1 MERKLK
7 HINHSIKNSTIKN
20 NFFNFKLVH
29 PLILVKRK
37 HLILFSTALLY
48 FCWVFFFV
56 GLRPD
61 HLFLIFIIIA
71 GYIAHPFSK
80 KMVLGFMLFII
91 YWIIYDSMRVFPN
104 YLFNSVRIMEPYTI
118 EKTLFGITSSQGILS
133 PNEYFASNS
142 SSFLDVLSGF
152 FYINWVPIPLLFAL
166 YLFFKNK
173 TLLVHFFG
181 AFLIVNL
188 IGFVFYYIYP
198 AAPPWYLE
206 KYGTEIIYNTP
217 GSAAGLSRFDEF
229 FNINLFHSLYEKNS
243 NVFAAMPSLHAA
255 YPIIVLM
262 YGIRQKL
269 RIGIIIFAL
278 FLIGIWFSAVY
289 SGHHYVIDLLAG
301 ALCAFLGI
309 TLYEKIINKN
319 KIINNWIE
327 NYSKKI

>member
-1 MERKLK
+1 MLK
-7 HINHSIKNSTIKN
+7 K
-20 NFFNFKLVH
+20 
-29 PLILVKRK
+29 K
-37 HLILFSTALLY
+37 HLILFLSTILY
-48 FCWVFFFV
+48 FCWVYFFV
-56 GLRPD
+56 GLRSD
-61 HLFLIFIIIA
+61 HLYLISIVLI
-71 GYIAHPFSK
+71 GYVIHPFSK
-80 KMVLGFMLFII
+80 KLVLGFLFFII

-104 YLFNSVRIMEPYTI
+104 YLFNTVSVLEPYLI
-118 EKTLFGITSSQGILS
+118 EKALFGIAVNQEILS
-133 PNEYFASNS
+133 PNEYFVVHS
-142 SSFLDVLSGF
+142 SSFLDVLSGL

-166 YLFFKNK
+166 YLFFNNK
-173 TLLVHFFG
+173 VLLIHFLA

-188 IGFVFYYIYP
+188 VGFLFYYIYP

>member
-1 MERKLK
+1 MLK
-7 HINHSIKNSTIKN
+7 K
-20 NFFNFKLVH
+20 
-29 PLILVKRK
+29 K

-48 FCWVFFFV
+48 FCWVYFFV

-61 HLFLIFIIIA
+61 HLYLISIVLI
-71 GYIAHPFSK
+71 GYVIHPYSK
-80 KMVLGFMLFII
+80 KLVLGFLLFII

-104 YLFNSVRIMEPYTI
+104 YLFNTVRIIEPYSL
-118 EKTLFGITSSQGILS
+118 EKTLFGITVNQEILS
-133 PNEYFASNS
+133 PNEFFAIHK
-142 SSFLDVLSGF
+142 SSFLDVLSGL

-173 TLLVHFFG
+173 TMLIHFFG

-188 IGFVFYYIYP
+188 IGFMFYYIYP

-217 GSAAGLSRFDEF
+217 GSAAGLSRFDDY
-229 FNINLFHSLYEKNS
+229 FNINLFRSLYEKNA

-255 YPIIVLM
+255 YPIVVLL

-269 RIGIIIFAL
+269 RIGIVIFAV

-301 ALCAFLGI
+301 ALCALIGI
-309 TLYEKIINKN
+309 TLYEKLIIKN
-319 KIINNWIE
+319 KIIINWIE

>member
-1 MERKLK
+1 
-7 HINHSIKNSTIKN
+7 
-20 NFFNFKLVH
+20 
-29 PLILVKRK
+29 
-37 HLILFSTALLY
+37 
-48 FCWVFFFV
+48 
-56 GLRPD
+56 
-61 HLFLIFIIIA
+61 
-71 GYIAHPFSK
+71 
-80 KMVLGFMLFII
+80 MLFII

-104 YLFNSVRIMEPYTI
+104 YLFNTVRILEPYNI
-118 EKTLFGITSSQGILS
+118 EKTLFGITSNQGILS

-173 TLLVHFFG
+173 ELLIHFFG

-188 IGFVFYYIYP
+188 IGFVFYYTYP

-319 KIINNWIE
+319 KIIKNWIE